1 MILCSGMASVT
12 LYHFSRSGPSRG
24 ALLAARQVG
33 VEVNI
38 QKVDLFQKEQL
49 KPEFLK
55 VSIKANK

>member
-1 MILCSGMASVT
+1 MASVT

-33 VEVNI
+33 VEVDIQNI
-38 QKVDLFQKEQL
+38 DLFQKEQL

-55 VSIKANK
+55 VSTTAK

>member
-1 MILCSGMASVT
+1 MLNVLKGMASVT

-33 VEVNI
+33 VEVDI
-38 QKVDLFQKEQL
+38 QNVDLFQKEQL

-55 VSIKANK
+55 VSTTAK